1 MIVLFV
7 VSVSSKKFKRIGIGV
22 VAGIL
27 VIGAVTMYSCFFGA
41 TDSIN
46 NSTVTNNVVEGTSGI
61 LDFISSFGWEVI
73 NEPDDVREVIIPVE
87 FDDVYKNYNEIQISQ
102 GYDLEKYA
110 GERVKKWSFTVT
122 NYPDYE
128 ECDYI
133 KINIL
138 VFEGKVIGGDVCSVK
153 LDGFMHGFTLE
164 KE

>member
-1 MIVLFV
+1 MFV
-7 VSVSSKKFKRIGIGV
+7 VSVSSKKFKKIGIVVVAVMLVMGV
-22 VAGIL
+22 VTI
-27 VIGAVTMYSCFFGA
+27 YSCFSD
-41 TDSIN
+41 TKNSIN
-46 NSTVTNNVVEGTSGI
+46 KSTATNNVVEGTSGI

-110 GERVKKWSFTVT
+110 GERVKKWSFTIT
-122 NYPDYE
+122 NYPEYE

-153 LDGFMHGFTLE
+153 LDGFMHGFALE
-164 KE
+164 KG